1 MPEIGLLEWNLAWGA
16 VLVGTVIQR
25 LTGAGFGMVAAPLL
39 ALIVPGLLPVA
50 ILLVGVV
57 VGLSASALN
66 FQAIEKRDLVPGFIG
81 RTLGAVI
88 AAVLAVKVVQSGGIE
103 LAIGVVI
110 WGAILLSVSG
120 MRLPLNAP
128 TLFGAGT
135 TAGIMGTLTGV
146 GAPPM
151 AIIYARTE
159 PKRSAATQ
167 NVFFGFGM
175 VVSISALAWQ
185 GLVRAEHLWFAAGML
200 PAVPAG
206 FILAR
211 PFIGRIEK
219 GSLRP
224 WAFGLSGAAATALI
238 LRQLF

>member
-1 MPEIGLLEWNLAWGA
+1 MPDLGLIEWTLALGA
-16 VLVGTVIQR
+16 VLLGTVIQR
-25 LTGAGFGMVAAPLL
+25 LTGAGFGMIAAPLL
-39 ALIVPGLLPVA
+39 ALIVPGLLPVP

-66 FQAIEKRDLVPGFIG
+66 FAAVQKRDLVAGFAG

-88 AAVLAVKVVQSGGIE
+88 AAFIAAQVLQAGGIALAVGI
-103 LAIGVVI
+103 VI
-110 WGAILLSVSG
+110 WLAILLTLSG
-120 MRLPLNAP
+120 ARLPLSAP

-151 AIIYARTE
+151 AIVYARVE
-159 PKRSAATQ
+159 PRRSAATQ

-175 VVSISALAWQ
+175 VVSIAALAWQ
-185 GLVRAEHLWFAAGML
+185 GLVRPAHLWFAAGLL

-206 FILAR
+206 FLLAR
-211 PFIGRIEK
+211 PFVGRIEK

-224 WAFGLSGAAATALI
+224 WALGLSGAAATALI
-238 LRQLF
+238 LRQLL